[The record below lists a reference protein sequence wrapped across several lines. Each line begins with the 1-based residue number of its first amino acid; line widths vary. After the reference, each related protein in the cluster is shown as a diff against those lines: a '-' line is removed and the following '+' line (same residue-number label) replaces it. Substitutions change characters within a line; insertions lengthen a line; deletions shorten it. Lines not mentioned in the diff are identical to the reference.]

1 MLNWVKDHYGGLD
14 LFITEVLFSEF
25 PFDHHS
31 QNGVSDRQGNLDD
44 LNRIYYYKHYIN
56 QAT

>member
-14 LFITEVLFSEF
+14 LFITEVRFFKFS
-25 PFDHHS
+25 FDYHP